1 MINKLPK
8 IIKNKKQKIF
18 EVDKQEQTRDQHTK
32 LHEAATVWSQVR
44 TQANPT
50 FRGTHH

>member
-18 EVDKQEQTRDQHTK
+18 EVDKQDETRDQHKK
-32 LHEAATVWSQVR
+32 LHEAEKVASQVR
-44 TQANPT
+44 TQSNTT
-50 FRGTHH
+50 FRGAHH